1 MAIFGCQF
9 SSWCIGVEHK
19 RPLVG
24 QFLGSGL
31 TCFMAFKKLVMNIG
45 YVWAL
50 TVFCWAVQ
58 ITVDPKV
65 GLYSRI
71 QYSWL
76 ELIQPWLV
84 RSSHKGI
91 FGGTM

>member
-1 MAIFGCQF
+1 MCQYLGANF
-9 SSWCIGVEHK
+9 PLGVGHK

-45 YVWAL
+45 DVWAL

-58 ITVDPKV
+58 IRSQ
-65 GLYSRI
+65 GWS
-71 QYSWL
+71 S
-76 ELIQPWLV
+76 IQPY
-84 RSSHKGI
+84 SI
-91 FGGTM
+91 FMVGTDTTMVG

>member
-45 YVWAL
+45 DVWAL

-58 ITVDPKV
+58 IRSQGWSIQPYSIKTHH
-65 GLYSRI
+65 SRI
-71 QYSWL
+71 A
-76 ELIQPWLV
+76 ETFCKG
-84 RSSHKGI
+84 SS
-91 FGGTM
+91 FLL